1 MKMTIEDII
10 RNYLLTM
17 GKKGPLRRIV
27 AIVGLFVCVTFFH
40 LVHYIRDN
48 MKHVRDPFSHLVHY
62 IWGNKKRLTMVMM
75 SMVLF
80 AAYASFSFPIFSD
93 TEEHKMNEQLAAL
106 ISDESVSLVA
116 EAEVNMEEL
125 EDWEEELYLE
135 EDEEDL
141 LWEEDQ
147 IVLEDILSYRRE
159 QEGIAAG
166 EREETV
172 PEPPGEREDAD
183 VSFSADDWKL
193 ILVNKQH
200 PIPENYDF
208 TLANIKGSQQCDARI
223 IDDLLDMMQAAKEAG
238 FNLLIKSPYRSD
250 ARQEWLFA
258 RKIKLYMNKGM
269 SYMDAYK
276 LSSQVVM
283 VPDSSEHQIG
293 LALDI
298 VCDYYETLT
307 EGFGDTEAGI
317 WLEEHCA
324 EFGFIVRY
332 PKGREYI
339 TSVEYEPWHFR
350 YVGVEAA
357 TIIMEQELTLEEFVE
372 DLK

>member
-1 MKMTIEDII
+1 MKMTIEGII
-10 RNYLLTM
+10 RYYLLRM
-17 GKKGPLRRIV
+17 GKKGPLRRRI
-27 AIVGLFVCVTFFH
+27 AIVGMYLCVPFFH
-40 LVHYIRDN
+40 FVHYIRD
-48 MKHVRDPFSHLVHY
+48 
-62 IWGNKKRLTMVMM
+62 NKKRLTMVMM

-80 AAYASFSFPIFSD
+80 AAYASFSFPIFAD

-116 EAEVNMEEL
+116 EAEVNIEEL

-135 EDEEDL
+135 EDEEEL
-141 LWEEDQ
+141 LREDEEEDQ

-166 EREETV
+166 EQEETAS
-172 PEPPGEREDAD
+172 EPPLERESAD

-200 PIPENYDF
+200 PIPEDYDF

-223 IDDLLDMMQAAKEAG
+223 IDDLLDMMQAAKEEG

-250 ARQEWLFA
+250 ARQEWLFD
-258 RKIKLYMNKGM
+258 RKIKLYMGKGM

-332 PKGREYI
+332 PKGKEYI